1 MKPQLKIKA
10 VILSKA
16 KDLIKINV
24 VILSKAKDLLLL
36 FWPPSKHH
44 PRTIQ
49 SPAPAASRRDD
60 VKIVI
65 HDPWAHNHA

>member
-36 FWPPSKHH
+36 FWPPSRHQPSHH
-44 PRTIQ
+44 PI
-49 SPAPAASRRDD
+49 P
-60 VKIVI
+60 
-65 HDPWAHNHA
+65 DPCGVPEGRCENSHP